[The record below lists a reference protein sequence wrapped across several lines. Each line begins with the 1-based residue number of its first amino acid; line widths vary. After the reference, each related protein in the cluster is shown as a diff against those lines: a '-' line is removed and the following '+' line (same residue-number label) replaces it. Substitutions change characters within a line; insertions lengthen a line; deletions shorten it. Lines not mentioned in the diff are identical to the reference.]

1 MDVRSI
7 IEEVQAIKSPSMCTS
22 SDSIRKKD
30 PSPIYNMNVQVHLYA
45 PALLQLCEVL
55 SDYVDLAFEN
65 NDYFDN
71 EVMLTLLRL
80 FCLYPHCY
88 DKIVIKKI
96 LVCVLYNINTV
107 DVNIYL
113 SLINSNLYDDNIK
126 SVIYIYDLIKECKF
140 KKLWNCINSGNSGS
154 GNSGSGNNGSGDNG
168 SGDNGSG
175 DKNNNYDFSFLKNY
189 NNFIYNVRK
198 YILNTISLSFE
209 NISLKKMSEYLNL
222 NDFCELENML
232 IENKW
237 IIKKVIYKEE
247 EQFVCCNGNID
258 TTQMKKNINT
268 YLSEDNIS
276 SYITKLNT

>member
-7 IEEVQAIKSPSMCTS
+7 MEEVQAIKVYPHMMFNAS
-22 SDSIRKKD
+22 KLK
-30 PSPIYNMNVQVHLYA
+30 
-45 PALLQLCEVL
+45 VL

-107 DVNIYL
+107 DMNIYL

-140 KKLWNCINSGNSGS
+140 KKLWNCINSGD
-154 GNSGSGNNGSGDNG
+154 NGRGDN
-168 SGDNGSG
+168 DRG
-175 DKNNNYDFSFLKNY
+175 DKNNYDFSFLKNY

-222 NDFCELENML
+222 SDFCELENML
-232 IENKW
+232 VENKW
-237 IIKKVIYKEE
+237 TIKKVIYKDE

-276 SYITKLNT
+276 AYITKLNT